1 MKQFRREHDRFWLI
15 ASHPTISLFAACHD
29 SGIMVFKLERE
40 RPAHTI
46 FQNKLYYVNGENKF
60 KLLISINKKIL
71 YQCYH

>member
-1 MKQFRREHDRFWLI
+1 MI

-46 FQNKLYYVNGENKF
+46 FQNKLYYVNGEKQIQTFDFNKQENSLPMLSLK
-60 KLLISINKKIL
+60 KLVRLGHL
-71 YQCYH
+71 

>member
-1 MKQFRREHDRFWLI
+1 MI

-46 FQNKLYYVNGENKF
+46 FQNKLYYVNGEKQIQTF
-60 KLLISINKKIL
+60 DLINKKIL
-71 YQCYH
+71 PMLSLKNW